1 MLMSVSGP
9 QQTLGCMSASG
20 VEQTSV
26 SLPPMVND
34 PKPTSV
40 GQDISAEKLP
50 RLCNSID
57 DLSGADMRRRNFIA
71 GLAGMAAFPF
81 AARAQTPN
89 RTYRLAHLS
98 ISSDSEAFTRKTTLP
113 ELARF
118 GFVEGRNLVFDARV
132 GEPNLLPA
140 LMRELLAGQPDTV
153 IALGPLELR
162 AAGAA
167 TRTVPI
173 VSFGVDPT
181 ELGLAAS
188 YARPGGNVTGVV
200 ISAEELE
207 GKRLSIL
214 LEAMPD
220 RRRVAALVAVP
231 SEANEDAVRKAAA
244 GLGIELLVFPAAA
257 PSDYPAAF
265 AAMRAQDAQALI
277 IAANP
282 QFFRDRRQLAGLA
295 LEARLPTVCEWAE
308 MAHAGC
314 MIGYGPSRIALRKR
328 MADQIAQIFRG
339 VPPGDIPIEQP
350 TAFEFSLNLKIARSL
365 DLIVPSVVLTRAD
378 EVIE

>member
-1 MLMSVSGP
+1 MW
-9 QQTLGCMSASG
+9 
-20 VEQTSV
+20 
-26 SLPPMVND
+26 
-34 PKPTSV
+34 
-40 GQDISAEKLP
+40 
-50 RLCNSID
+50 
-57 DLSGADMRRRNFIA
+57 RRKFIL
-71 GLAGMAAFPF
+71 GLAGTVAFPL
-81 AARAQTPN
+81 AARAQMPN
-89 RTYRLAHLS
+89 RVYRLGHLAS
-98 ISSDSEAFTRKTTLP
+98 TADSEAFTRQTTLP
-113 ELARF
+113 ELARL
-118 GFVEGRNLVFDARV
+118 GFVDGRNLVFDSRV
-132 GEPNLLPA
+132 GEPDLLPA
-140 LMRELLAGQPDTV
+140 LMRELLAGQPDAI

-167 TRTVPI
+167 TRIVPI
-173 VSFGVDPT
+173 VSFGVDPI

-220 RRRVAALVAVP
+220 RRRVAALVAAP
-231 SEANEDAVRKAAA
+231 SEANEAAVRKAAA
-244 GLGIELLVFPAAA
+244 RLGVELLVFPAAA
-257 PSDYPAAF
+257 PSDYPTAF
-265 AAMRAQDAQALI
+265 AAMQAQGAQALI

-282 QFFRDRRQLAGLA
+282 GFFRDRSQLAGLA

-308 MAHAGC
+308 MAQAGC
-314 MIGYGPSRIALRKR
+314 LIGYGPSRIALRKR

-350 TAFEFSLNLKIARSL
+350 TAFEFSLNLKIAKSL
-365 DLIVPSVVLTRAD
+365 ALIVPSGVQTRAD